1 MKQGKWTTDGKL
13 DACKEHLTSTL
24 SSISPGKCLRLREG
38 VHKQLREREWLFQ
51 KVENDL
57 VFLIH
62 ESGVFGIAVRT
73 NDIDWNV
80 L

>member
-1 MKQGKWTTDGKL
+1 MKQRKWTNNGGVG
-13 DACKEHLTSTL
+13 ARKEDVNSILR
-24 SSISPGKCLRLREG
+24 SISADKCLRLREG

-62 ESGVFGIAVRT
+62 ESGVFGIVVRT